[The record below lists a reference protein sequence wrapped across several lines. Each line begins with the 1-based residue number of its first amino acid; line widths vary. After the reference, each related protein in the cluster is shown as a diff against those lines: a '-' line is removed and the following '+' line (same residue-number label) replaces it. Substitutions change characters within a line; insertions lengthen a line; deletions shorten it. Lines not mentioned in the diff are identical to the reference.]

1 LVYFSG
7 QNTLITP
14 KRYFYREE
22 EDITMADSKTPS
34 LRFDGSI
41 WCNLD
46 IALRNLDQVYGQVV
60 EPLGLT
66 VIEWYILRALYDQD
80 GQHASELAR
89 AVGRAATSFTPI
101 LDKLQNKNL
110 IERRPDPADRRAVRI
125 YLTKK
130 GNETRERVNGT
141 ADQVDARIRKNF
153 KNGDFQGF
161 LTVLANLQSMPA
173 E

>member
-1 LVYFSG
+1 MSE
-7 QNTLITP
+7 QNNQ
-14 KRYFYREE
+14 
-22 EDITMADSKTPS
+22 
-34 LRFDGSI
+34 LRFNGSL

-46 IALRNLDQVYGQVV
+46 IALRNLDQIYGQVV

-101 LDKLQNKNL
+101 LDKLQDKHL

-125 YLTKK
+125 YLTDEAHKTK
-130 GNETRERVNGT
+130 DKVL
-141 ADQVDARIRKNF
+141 ASAKQVDAQIQKQVP
-153 KNGDFQGF
+153 NGDFKAFQN
-161 LTVLANLQSMPA
+161 VLATLQEMKA
-173 E
+173 Q